1 MLSGSVFQIERG
13 LSELITTREIP
24 SNLPVDVASI
34 QSLKNP
40 LRKSVAYCEI
50 CKSAVNAT
58 IELRKSGASDEV
70 IGSLLEMFCVVF
82 YKSYEEICRREVHA
96 GYLVKST
103 EFSSIYNLDKTIICR
118 IHFCLSSITSKI

>member
-1 MLSGSVFQIERG
+1 M
-13 LSELITTREIP
+13 ITTQEIP
-24 SNLPVDVASI
+24 SNLPGGVASI

-40 LRKSVAYCEI
+40 VRKSVAYCEI

-70 IGSLLEMFCVVF
+70 IGSLLEKFCIVF
-82 YKSYEEICRREVHA
+82 YKAYEEICRREVQA

-103 EFSSIYNLDKTIICR
+103 EFSSRYL
-118 IHFCLSSITSKI
+118 